1 MEKQTAILVL
11 GDPGPVRQELRARG
25 DVETLWVAQPSD
37 VLAVLREGRPAV
49 CLVSAELAPEDV
61 QATLELLAAHGRVPA
76 ILLVDPY
83 AGSIDPRLAARAAA
97 IVPHHR
103 ADSIL
108 ALVSLHT
115 GLSFSREPR
124 ADIEALVRVY
134 LDEEEYVLES
144 SSLSVSCV
152 TIRNFPRVREG
163 TMVYVELELSG
174 VTVIA
179 EARVIG
185 FTEEKGLP
193 VASLSFVRINRAQ
206 RERIMRVVESVRR
219 ASVKRVPPVHELFED
234 LTADVGAVEAL
245 RTSDIVPQELRESI
259 DLCADHEVDQLRAW
273 MDAGDR
279 PSEAPGW
286 MTRVTQEMT
295 AIERLAVRGGEVPA
309 WVFPAL
315 KMRLCLARARF
326 ASSPDSGDL
335 ILPDAPKIPS
345 VVADEAYRMF
355 VRLGADQAHAAD
367 ALVAQISRIRAA
379 LLRDLLAAGPKTK
392 GAERALMLDD
402 ADELEPEAL
411 PRRPVPPPSVSLTS
425 F

>member
-1 MEKQTAILVL
+1 MEKHTAILVL
-11 GDPGPVRQELRARG
+11 GDPGPVRQELLARG
-25 DVETLWVAQPSD
+25 DVETLWVSHASD

-49 CLVSAELAPEDV
+49 CLVSADLPSDEV
-61 QATLELLAAHGRVPA
+61 QRVLEQLAAHGRIPA

-83 AGSIDPRLAARAAA
+83 GTSIDPRLAARAAA

-115 GLSFSREPR
+115 GLSFTRDPR

-134 LDEEEYVLES
+134 LDEEEYVLETS
-144 SSLSVSCV
+144 NLSVSNV
-152 TIRNFPRVREG
+152 TIRNFPPVREG

-179 EARVIG
+179 EARVIA
-185 FTEEKGLP
+185 FAEEDGLP
-193 VASLSFVRINRAQ
+193 AATLSFVRINRAQ

-219 ASVKRVPPVHELFED
+219 ASVKPKSPVHELFED
-234 LTADVGAVEAL
+234 LTADLGAVEAL
-245 RTSDIVPQELRESI
+245 KTSDIVPEELRSSI
-259 DLCADHEVDQLRAW
+259 DLCADHELDQLRAW
-273 MDAGDR
+273 MDTDARAHD
-279 PSEAPGW
+279 APEW
-286 MTRVTQEMT
+286 LTRVSQEMT
-295 AIERLAVRGGEVPA
+295 AIERLAVRGGDVPA
-309 WVFPAL
+309 WVSPAL

-326 ASSPDSGDL
+326 ASSPGSGDL

-345 VVADEAYRMF
+345 TVADEAYRMF
-355 VRLGADQAHAAD
+355 VRLGTEQAAAPD

-379 LLRDLLAAGPKTK
+379 LLRDLLAAGPRPKS
-392 GAERALMLDD
+392 ERAVMLDEVT
-402 ADELEPEAL
+402 ELEPEVI
-411 PRRPVPPPSVSLTS
+411 PRRPAPPASVTLTP